1 MRCERK
7 DSDTEA
13 GLNSEQHE
21 IYVSTYQ
28 DKNRAL
34 IHDHFTEG
42 FTPNKHANKQMS
54 VKGT

>member
-21 IYVSTYQ
+21 IYVSTYR

-34 IHDHFTEG
+34 IQDHFTEG